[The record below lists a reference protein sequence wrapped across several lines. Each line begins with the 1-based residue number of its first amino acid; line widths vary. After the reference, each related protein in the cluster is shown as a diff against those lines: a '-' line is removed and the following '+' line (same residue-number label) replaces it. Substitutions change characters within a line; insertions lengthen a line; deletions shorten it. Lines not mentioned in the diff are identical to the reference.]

1 MNQWLAL
8 GLVILGYG
16 AFAFVFKAT
25 MDWWFGGFR

>member
-16 AFAFVFKAT
+16 AFVVAFAAFMA
-25 MDWWFGGFR
+25 WWFGGMR